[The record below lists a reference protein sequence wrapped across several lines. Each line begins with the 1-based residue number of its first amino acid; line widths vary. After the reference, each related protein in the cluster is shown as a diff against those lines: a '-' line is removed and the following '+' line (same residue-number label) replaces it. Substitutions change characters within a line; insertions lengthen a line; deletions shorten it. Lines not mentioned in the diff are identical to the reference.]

1 MLRQILLKQPTVY
14 NITTLFFESNML
26 EQTNWLVRGKWCTCS
41 LAYFAYKNLGWK
53 YYYCKGFIAKSLSM
67 EEI

>member
-26 EQTNWLVRGKWCTCS
+26 EQTNWLVRGK
-41 LAYFAYKNLGWK
+41 
-53 YYYCKGFIAKSLSM
+53 
-67 EEI
+67 